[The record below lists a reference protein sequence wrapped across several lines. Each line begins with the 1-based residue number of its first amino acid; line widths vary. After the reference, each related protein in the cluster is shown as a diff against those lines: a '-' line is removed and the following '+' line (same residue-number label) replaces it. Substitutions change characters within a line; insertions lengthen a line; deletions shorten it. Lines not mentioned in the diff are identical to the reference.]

1 MIDTLSQYL
10 FAIKSQLEK
19 QYEAEITRH
28 QEKEIE
34 HRKEIVRIL
43 STHEAPKVITAGG
56 PDGDSL
62 LEGYKGENE
71 RLYAK
76 AKGKNFLTFQPNTS
90 NIFLELELEVKRLQ
104 SLGNFSNNDAIVR
117 LEDLLKNEENM
128 RREIEKTARN
138 LKMELQ
144 EVQKSN
150 ALKEAEMA
158 LMNQKLTAAE
168 MSATRINKE
177 LELKLKIENELKKQG
192 K

>member
-1 MIDTLSQYL
+1 M
-10 FAIKSQLEK
+10 
-19 QYEAEITRH
+19 
-28 QEKEIE
+28 
-34 HRKEIVRIL
+34 
-43 STHEAPKVITAGG
+43 
-56 PDGDSL
+56 
-62 LEGYKGENE
+62 
-71 RLYAK
+71 
-76 AKGKNFLTFQPNTS
+76 
-90 NIFLELELEVKRLQ
+90 KRLQ

-158 LMNQKLTAAE
+158 LMNQKLSAAE

-192 K
+192 KISIFFSSRQ

>member
-1 MIDTLSQYL
+1 M
-10 FAIKSQLEK
+10 
-19 QYEAEITRH
+19 
-28 QEKEIE
+28 
-34 HRKEIVRIL
+34 
-43 STHEAPKVITAGG
+43 
-56 PDGDSL
+56 
-62 LEGYKGENE
+62 
-71 RLYAK
+71 
-76 AKGKNFLTFQPNTS
+76 
-90 NIFLELELEVKRLQ
+90 KRLQ

-158 LMNQKLTAAE
+158 LINQKLTAAE

-192 K
+192 T

>member
-1 MIDTLSQYL
+1 M
-10 FAIKSQLEK
+10 
-19 QYEAEITRH
+19 
-28 QEKEIE
+28 
-34 HRKEIVRIL
+34 
-43 STHEAPKVITAGG
+43 
-56 PDGDSL
+56 
-62 LEGYKGENE
+62 
-71 RLYAK
+71 
-76 AKGKNFLTFQPNTS
+76 
-90 NIFLELELEVKRLQ
+90 KRLQ
-104 SLGNFSNNDAIVR
+104 SLGNFSNNDAIIR

-158 LMNQKLTAAE
+158 LMNQKLSAAE

-192 K
+192 KIFIFFSSCQ

>member
-1 MIDTLSQYL
+1 M
-10 FAIKSQLEK
+10 
-19 QYEAEITRH
+19 
-28 QEKEIE
+28 
-34 HRKEIVRIL
+34 
-43 STHEAPKVITAGG
+43 
-56 PDGDSL
+56 
-62 LEGYKGENE
+62 
-71 RLYAK
+71 
-76 AKGKNFLTFQPNTS
+76 
-90 NIFLELELEVKRLQ
+90 KRLQ

-158 LMNQKLTAAE
+158 LMNQKLSAAE

-192 K
+192 KILIFFSSRQ

>member
-1 MIDTLSQYL
+1 
-10 FAIKSQLEK
+10 
-19 QYEAEITRH
+19 
-28 QEKEIE
+28 
-34 HRKEIVRIL
+34 
-43 STHEAPKVITAGG
+43 
-56 PDGDSL
+56 
-62 LEGYKGENE
+62 
-71 RLYAK
+71 
-76 AKGKNFLTFQPNTS
+76 
-90 NIFLELELEVKRLQ
+90 
-104 SLGNFSNNDAIVR
+104 
-117 LEDLLKNEENM
+117 M

-158 LMNQKLTAAE
+158 LINQKLTAAE

>member
-1 MIDTLSQYL
+1 M
-10 FAIKSQLEK
+10 
-19 QYEAEITRH
+19 
-28 QEKEIE
+28 
-34 HRKEIVRIL
+34 
-43 STHEAPKVITAGG
+43 
-56 PDGDSL
+56 
-62 LEGYKGENE
+62 
-71 RLYAK
+71 
-76 AKGKNFLTFQPNTS
+76 
-90 NIFLELELEVKRLQ
+90 KRLQ

-158 LMNQKLTAAE
+158 LINQKLTAAE

>member
-1 MIDTLSQYL
+1 M
-10 FAIKSQLEK
+10 
-19 QYEAEITRH
+19 
-28 QEKEIE
+28 
-34 HRKEIVRIL
+34 
-43 STHEAPKVITAGG
+43 
-56 PDGDSL
+56 
-62 LEGYKGENE
+62 
-71 RLYAK
+71 
-76 AKGKNFLTFQPNTS
+76 
-90 NIFLELELEVKRLQ
+90 KRLQ

-158 LMNQKLTAAE
+158 LINQKLTAAE
-168 MSATRINKE
+168 MSATRVNKE

-192 K
+192 

>member
-1 MIDTLSQYL
+1 MIDTVSQYL

-76 AKGKNFLTFQPNTS
+76 AKGKYFHLLSQLEQY
-90 NIFLELELEVKRLQ
+90 FLELELEVKRLQ

-158 LMNQKLTAAE
+158 LMNQKLSAAE

>member
-43 STHEAPKVITAGG
+43 STHEAPKVIKAGG

-76 AKGKNFLTFQPNTS
+76 AKGKYFNHLEQTRA
-90 NIFLELELEVKRLQ
+90 IFLELELEVKRLQ

>member
-1 MIDTLSQYL
+1 M
-10 FAIKSQLEK
+10 
-19 QYEAEITRH
+19 
-28 QEKEIE
+28 
-34 HRKEIVRIL
+34 
-43 STHEAPKVITAGG
+43 
-56 PDGDSL
+56 
-62 LEGYKGENE
+62 
-71 RLYAK
+71 
-76 AKGKNFLTFQPNTS
+76 
-90 NIFLELELEVKRLQ
+90 KRLQ

-158 LMNQKLTAAE
+158 LMNQKLSAAE

-177 LELKLKIENELKKQG
+177 LELKLKIETELKKQG
-192 K
+192 KIFIFFSNRQ

>member
-1 MIDTLSQYL
+1 M
-10 FAIKSQLEK
+10 
-19 QYEAEITRH
+19 
-28 QEKEIE
+28 
-34 HRKEIVRIL
+34 
-43 STHEAPKVITAGG
+43 
-56 PDGDSL
+56 
-62 LEGYKGENE
+62 
-71 RLYAK
+71 
-76 AKGKNFLTFQPNTS
+76 
-90 NIFLELELEVKRLQ
+90 KRLQ

-158 LMNQKLTAAE
+158 LINQKLTAAE

-192 K
+192 

>member
-1 MIDTLSQYL
+1 M
-10 FAIKSQLEK
+10 
-19 QYEAEITRH
+19 
-28 QEKEIE
+28 
-34 HRKEIVRIL
+34 
-43 STHEAPKVITAGG
+43 
-56 PDGDSL
+56 
-62 LEGYKGENE
+62 
-71 RLYAK
+71 
-76 AKGKNFLTFQPNTS
+76 
-90 NIFLELELEVKRLQ
+90 KRLQ

>member
-1 MIDTLSQYL
+1 
-10 FAIKSQLEK
+10 
-19 QYEAEITRH
+19 
-28 QEKEIE
+28 
-34 HRKEIVRIL
+34 
-43 STHEAPKVITAGG
+43 
-56 PDGDSL
+56 
-62 LEGYKGENE
+62 
-71 RLYAK
+71 
-76 AKGKNFLTFQPNTS
+76 
-90 NIFLELELEVKRLQ
+90 VKRLQ

-158 LMNQKLTAAE
+158 LINQKLTAAE

-192 K
+192 T

>member
-1 MIDTLSQYL
+1 M
-10 FAIKSQLEK
+10 
-19 QYEAEITRH
+19 
-28 QEKEIE
+28 
-34 HRKEIVRIL
+34 
-43 STHEAPKVITAGG
+43 
-56 PDGDSL
+56 
-62 LEGYKGENE
+62 
-71 RLYAK
+71 
-76 AKGKNFLTFQPNTS
+76 
-90 NIFLELELEVKRLQ
+90 KRLQ

-158 LMNQKLTAAE
+158 LMNQKLSAAE

-192 K
+192 KISIFFLKPPMKIQISFSVEHWKTISSQAS

>member
-1 MIDTLSQYL
+1 
-10 FAIKSQLEK
+10 
-19 QYEAEITRH
+19 
-28 QEKEIE
+28 
-34 HRKEIVRIL
+34 
-43 STHEAPKVITAGG
+43 
-56 PDGDSL
+56 
-62 LEGYKGENE
+62 
-71 RLYAK
+71 
-76 AKGKNFLTFQPNTS
+76 
-90 NIFLELELEVKRLQ
+90 VKRLQ

-158 LMNQKLTAAE
+158 LINQKLTAAE

-192 K
+192 

>member
-1 MIDTLSQYL
+1 M
-10 FAIKSQLEK
+10 
-19 QYEAEITRH
+19 
-28 QEKEIE
+28 
-34 HRKEIVRIL
+34 
-43 STHEAPKVITAGG
+43 
-56 PDGDSL
+56 
-62 LEGYKGENE
+62 
-71 RLYAK
+71 
-76 AKGKNFLTFQPNTS
+76 
-90 NIFLELELEVKRLQ
+90 KRLQ

-192 K
+192 

>member
-1 MIDTLSQYL
+1 M
-10 FAIKSQLEK
+10 
-19 QYEAEITRH
+19 
-28 QEKEIE
+28 
-34 HRKEIVRIL
+34 
-43 STHEAPKVITAGG
+43 
-56 PDGDSL
+56 
-62 LEGYKGENE
+62 
-71 RLYAK
+71 
-76 AKGKNFLTFQPNTS
+76 
-90 NIFLELELEVKRLQ
+90 KRLQ

-158 LMNQKLTAAE
+158 LMNQKLSAAE

-192 K
+192 KISIFFSNRQ

>member
-1 MIDTLSQYL
+1 MKFSHLPSKHEQY
-10 FAIKSQLEK
+10 
-19 QYEAEITRH
+19 
-28 QEKEIE
+28 
-34 HRKEIVRIL
+34 
-43 STHEAPKVITAGG
+43 
-56 PDGDSL
+56 
-62 LEGYKGENE
+62 
-71 RLYAK
+71 
-76 AKGKNFLTFQPNTS
+76 
-90 NIFLELELEVKRLQ
+90 FLELELEVKRLQ

-158 LMNQKLTAAE
+158 LINQKLTAAE

-192 K
+192 

>member
-1 MIDTLSQYL
+1 MPKPKVNLPAS
-10 FAIKSQLEK
+10 FSK
-19 QYEAEITRH
+19 
-28 QEKEIE
+28 IE
-34 HRKEIVRIL
+34 H
-43 STHEAPKVITAGG
+43 
-56 PDGDSL
+56 
-62 LEGYKGENE
+62 Y
-71 RLYAK
+71 
-76 AKGKNFLTFQPNTS
+76 
-90 NIFLELELEVKRLQ
+90 FLELELEVKRLQ

-158 LMNQKLTAAE
+158 LMNQKLSAAE

-192 K
+192 KIFIFFIE